1 MSWNAMDGNDL
12 ERLGKLLDDYV
23 DASREVM
30 DQFRSTEHRHETLHR
45 RRRLEDEMLEQFPPP
60 S

>member
-1 MSWNAMDGNDL
+1 MDGSDL
-12 ERLGKLLDDYV
+12 EILRKLLDDYG

-30 DQFRSTEHRHETLHR
+30 DRFRSAEHRLAALHR
-45 RRRLEDEMLEQFPPP
+45 RRRLEDEILDRFPPP

>member
-1 MSWNAMDGNDL
+1 MSWNAMDGSDL
-12 ERLGKLLDDYV
+12 ETLRKLLDDYV

-30 DQFRSTEHRHETLHR
+30 DQFRSTEHRHAALHR

>member
-1 MSWNAMDGNDL
+1 MDGSDL
-12 ERLGKLLDDYV
+12 ETLRKLLDDYA

-30 DQFRSTEHRHETLHR
+30 DRFRSAEDRLAALHR
-45 RRRLEDEMLEQFPPP
+45 RRRLEDEILEQFPPP

>member
-1 MSWNAMDGNDL
+1 MDSSDL
-12 ERLGKLLDDYV
+12 ETLRKLLDDYA

-30 DQFRSTEHRHETLHR
+30 DQFRSAEDRLAALHR
-45 RRRLEDEMLEQFPPP
+45 RQRLEAKILERFPPP